1 MYGLFAILGAITV
14 GLAIGFQAPMNAG
27 LGKLTDPRIAA
38 LFNFILGGVLIL
50 LVNLIFGN
58 IKDLYMI
65 KNVPWYYLLG
75 GVLGFIVVTGSI
87 LVVPVL
93 GAGTALSLIVSAQL
107 LAGMLIDHFG
117 LFGVRQIPI
126 DLSRILGLLLLIAGV
141 RLITR

>member
-1 MYGLFAILGAITV
+1 MYGFFAILGAISV
-14 GLAIGFQAPMNAG
+14 GLAIGFQAPMNAA

-38 LFNFILGGVLIL
+38 LFNFMLGGALIL

-58 IKDLYMI
+58 IKDLSML

-75 GVLGFIVVTGSI
+75 GVLGFIVVNGSI

-93 GAGTALSLIVSAQL
+93 GTGIALSLIVSAQL
-107 LAGMLIDHFG
+107 LAGMVIDHFG
-117 LFGVRQIPI
+117 IFGVRQIPI
-126 DLSRILGLLLLIAGV
+126 DWQRMLGLLLLIAGV

>member
-1 MYGLFAILGAITV
+1 MQGVFALLGAITV
-14 GLAIGFQAPMNAG
+14 GLAIGFQAPMNAA

-38 LFNFILGGVLIL
+38 LWNFMLGGALIL

-58 IKDLYMI
+58 IRDLSML
-65 KNVPWYYLLG
+65 KAVPWYYLVG
-75 GVLGFIVVTGSI
+75 GVLGFIVVNGSI

-93 GAGTALSLIVSAQL
+93 GTGLALSLIVSAQL

-126 DLSRILGLLLLIAGV
+126 DWHRMLGLVLLIAGV

>member
-1 MYGLFAILGAITV
+1 MYSLFAILGAISV
-14 GLAIGFQAPMNAG
+14 GLAVGFQAPMNAA

-38 LFNFILGGVLIL
+38 LFNFMLGGALIL

-58 IKDLYMI
+58 IKDLSMI
-65 KNVPWYYLLG
+65 KDVPWYYLLG
-75 GVLGFIVVTGSI
+75 GLLGFIVVNGSI

-93 GAGTALSLIVSAQL
+93 GTGIALSLIVSAQL
-107 LAGMLIDHFG
+107 LTGMLIDHFG

-126 DLSRILGLLLLIAGV
+126 DWHRILGLLLLIAGV

>member
-1 MYGLFAILGAITV
+1 MYGFFAILGAITV

-38 LFNFILGGVLIL
+38 LLNFMLGGVLIL

-58 IKDLYMI
+58 IKDLSML
-65 KNVPWYYLLG
+65 KDVPWYYLLG
-75 GVLGFIVVTGSI
+75 GALGFIVVNGSI

-93 GAGTALSLIVSAQL
+93 GTGLALSLIVSAQL
-107 LAGMLIDHFG
+107 LAGMFIDHFG

-126 DLSRILGLLLLIAGV
+126 DWQRILGLALLIAGV